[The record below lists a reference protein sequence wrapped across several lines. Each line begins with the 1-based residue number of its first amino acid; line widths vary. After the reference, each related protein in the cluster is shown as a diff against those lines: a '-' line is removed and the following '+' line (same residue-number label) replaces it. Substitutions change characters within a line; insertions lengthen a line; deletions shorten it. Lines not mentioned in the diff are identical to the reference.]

1 MTAKK
6 NIKHAQATAGG
17 NIYTFLRKKIIEL
30 QIKPGEFINV
40 NELSEFLNVSR
51 SPVRDALIQLE
62 SEGLVTTA
70 PKKGTIISKIDIHR
84 VKDERFLRSCI
95 EEKIAVEFINVYTEK
110 HIAQLRDII
119 ELQQKAAENNDLR
132 EFLSYD
138 DSFHAVFYEATDRLF
153 CLGVIKNMSGH
164 YYRVRLLALSEPEI
178 LKSTLD
184 QHEEIIDLSLKK
196 DSRRLARLLS
206 SHIAEKGA
214 EVTMLTAKYP
224 DLFTGVMKQ
233 PKEKRNIWESDFLK
247 PVL

>member
-1 MTAKK
+1 MTANNDRKQ
-6 NIKHAQATAGG
+6 NQTTAGG

-40 NELSEFLNVSR
+40 NELSEFLKVSR

-95 EEKIAVEFINVYTEK
+95 EEKIAVEFINLYQKK
-110 HIAQLRDII
+110 HIAQLEDII
-119 ELQQKAAENNDLR
+119 KLQKKAVEDKDIR
-132 EFLSYD
+132 EFLRFD

-153 CLGVIKNMSGH
+153 CLDVINNMSGH
-164 YYRVRLLALSEPEI
+164 YSRVRLLALSEPDI
-178 LKSTLD
+178 LKQTLE
-184 QHEEIIDLSLKK
+184 QHEEIISLTLKK
-196 DSRRLARLLS
+196 DAPHLVRLVT

-214 EVTMLTAKYP
+214 EVSMLTAKYP
-224 DLFTGVMKQ
+224 DLFTGIVEL

-247 PVL
+247 PKL

>member
-6 NIKHAQATAGG
+6 DKKQTQATAGG
-17 NIYTFLRKKIIEL
+17 NIYAFLRKKIIEL

-95 EEKIAVEFINVYTEK
+95 EEKIAVEFINLHNEK
-110 HIAQLRDII
+110 HIAQLKDII
-119 ELQQKAAENNDLR
+119 ELQKKAADQKDFR
-132 EFLSYD
+132 EFLRFD
-138 DSFHAVFYEATDRLF
+138 DSFHAVFYEAADRLF
-153 CLGVIKNMSGH
+153 CLDVINNMSGH
-164 YYRVRLLALSEPEI
+164 YSRVRLLALSEPEI
-178 LKSTLD
+178 LKQTLD
-184 QHEEIIDLSLKK
+184 QHEEIIALTMKK
-196 DSRRLARLLS
+196 DSRRLSRLVL

-214 EVTMLTAKYP
+214 EVSMLTDKYP
-224 DLFTGVMKQ
+224 DLFTGIIEA
-233 PKEKRNIWESDFLK
+233 PKEKKNIWERDFLK
-247 PVL
+247 PRL